1 MISTIAFILTVQT
14 APKLPDARPEDV
26 KSVDTIVAALYD
38 VISGPAGKPRDWTR
52 FKSLFSPKGTL
63 AAVVKGKDGK
73 PFLATMTPDS
83 YATGNA
89 PYFEKNSFFEKETKR
104 KTMKAMDIVHVFS
117 DYESRKAV
125 EDKKPFE
132 SGTNAIQMYSDGTR
146 WYIHSI
152 LWQGN

>member
-1 MISTIAFILTVQT
+1 
-14 APKLPDARPEDV
+14 
-26 KSVDTIVAALYD
+26 
-38 VISGPAGKPRDWTR
+38 
-52 FKSLFSPKGTL
+52 
-63 AAVVKGKDGK
+63 
-73 PFLATMTPDS
+73 MTPDG